1 MRVPTLSRTAV
12 VLALMLSC
20 AGCATSGRDFHA
32 DPLTRLAPGHT
43 TLPQA
48 TAMLQAYPVQTYAA
62 NDGSLE
68 ALWSYHVTSLNHLLY
83 RKSALLRFGA
93 DGTFERIVD
102 TSGFVRDVAQHRHQL
117 ERAQPACTT
126 SAAVCP

>member
-1 MRVPTLSRTAV
+1 MRVLTLSRTAV
-12 VLALMLSC
+12 VLALLLSS

-32 DPLTRLAPGHT
+32 DPLTQLVPGHT
-43 TLPQA
+43 TLPRA
-48 TAMLQAYPVQTYAA
+48 AAMLQAHPVQTYVAT
-62 NDGSLE
+62 DGSFE

-93 DGTFERIVD
+93 DGTFERVVD
-102 TSGFVRDVAQHRHQL
+102 TSGFVRDAAQHRDQL
-117 ERAQPACTT
+117 ERAQQACAT